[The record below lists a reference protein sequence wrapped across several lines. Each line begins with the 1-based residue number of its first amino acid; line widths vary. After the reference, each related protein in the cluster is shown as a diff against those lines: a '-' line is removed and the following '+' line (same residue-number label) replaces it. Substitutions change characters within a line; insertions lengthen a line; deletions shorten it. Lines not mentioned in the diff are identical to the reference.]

1 VRGEYHGCLVLTT
14 FADDAGNITFVLAA
28 RTVSPWLALGLSRE
42 GSGMKGMDVALLRRD
57 EVRSGILRRSQL
69 SQFSSQWNANGYE
82 WIWFEGWI
90 LL

>member
-1 VRGEYHGCLVLTT
+1 MS
-14 FADDAGNITFVLAA
+14 ADDAGNITFVLAA

-42 GSGMKGMDVALLRRD
+42 GSGMKGIDVALLRRD
-57 EVRSGILRRSQL
+57 EVGTGILRRSRL
-69 SQFSSQWNANGYE
+69 PTFIAMECE